1 MKTEDGSERHR
12 KSRLKTDDGI
22 AGTPTGYS
30 LNVFPLFFHKYE
42 KHGLSGRDE
51 AYAGQKIGM
60 ILQRGRKCLW
70 SEKIR
75 QKISTMRE

>member
-12 KSRLKTDDGI
+12 KSKLKTDDGI

-42 KHGLSGRDE
+42 NMGSPAGMKRMPARRSGR
-51 AYAGQKIGM
+51 YF
-60 ILQRGRKCLW
+60 
-70 SEKIR
+70 
-75 QKISTMRE
+75 REGGSVYDPKK